1 MRLGRAGSPQGQ
13 DKDSESDC
21 CSATSKVTSGL
32 HVPSSE
38 WFFFLTLVVIH
49 LLTIC
54 FSDGSEGK
62 ESTCSVEYLGSV
74 PGLGRPPEGGHGNPL
89 QYSRLENRHGQRIRE
104 GYSPW
109 GGKESDMIAIK
120 HSRVQGFQYYAEYK
134 WQRWASLSCS
144 WSYTKSFQASS
155 LNVIDV
161 HGGLYTYDLYFFAI
175 VSSYF

>member
-21 CSATSKVTSGL
+21 CSATRKVTSGL

-74 PGLGRPPEGGHGNPL
+74 PGLGRSPGGGHGNPL
-89 QYSRLENRHGQRIRE
+89 QYSCLENRHGQRSLA
-104 GYSPW
+104 GCSPW
-109 GGKESDMIAIK
+109 GCKKSDMTERLNTHK
-120 HSRVQGFQYYAEYK
+120 HTSADHRTFVL
-134 WQRWASLSCS
+134 SLLSPGRPS
-144 WSYTKSFQASS
+144 WTTLSK
-155 LNVIDV
+155 
-161 HGGLYTYDLYFFAI
+161 
-175 VSSYF
+175 